1 MLVSPHTTVTLHFK
15 GSQNP
20 TALECEQVLF
30 ITYEDLLPACLFL
43 QPFCGLCL
51 LLGPYVFQLKSY
63 PSLLDF

>member
-1 MLVSPHTTVTLHFK
+1 MLHFK
-15 GSQNP
+15 CSQTL

-51 LLGPYVFQLKSY
+51 LLEPHVFQLKSY